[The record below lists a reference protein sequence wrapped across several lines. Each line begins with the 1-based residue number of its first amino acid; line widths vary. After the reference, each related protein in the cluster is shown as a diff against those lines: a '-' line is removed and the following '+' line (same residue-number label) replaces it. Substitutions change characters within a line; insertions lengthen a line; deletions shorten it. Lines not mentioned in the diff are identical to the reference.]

1 MEGVPLDLEPG
12 DSIKA
17 LDYLMEKEAVIIGT
31 TNGYLLLHM
40 VDDNTTEVVGK
51 VEGGVKNIAPSP
63 DGAVLA
69 VTTGLG
75 QILVMTHDW
84 EVLYETMLDPP
95 ELDSVRFFMFYSWI
109 NFYMHINRTRDKL
122 CLPFFFTRF
131 YILMHDFTRMN

>member
-1 MEGVPLDLEPG
+1 MQGVPLDLEPG

-31 TNGYLLLHM
+31 TNGYLLLHI

-75 QILVMTHDW
+75 QILVITHDW

-95 ELDSVRFFMFYSWI
+95 ELDSVRFFYVLFLD
-109 NFYMHINRTRDKL
+109 NF
-122 CLPFFFTRF
+122 
-131 YILMHDFTRMN
+131 